1 MLELLTDWAIP
12 TPLGTITPRYTV
24 PARQIRGNREQFRQL
39 MREARRVS
47 EAG

>member
-24 PARQIRGNREQFRQL
+24 PARQIRSNREQFRQL